1 MIRVSFSIRVLWIFF
16 IVLLASCGGSSS
28 TSTSDSNNINI
39 PPPSTPIPTTIQG
52 VLDDSINNGV
62 DGIFVYVDQTNK
74 IDGSYVAGIENKATQ
89 SPVNANTLFKIAS
102 ISKLFIAVSA
112 AKLVVEDKLSL
123 NDTLASW
130 LPEWADRIENS
141 NLITIKQLI
150 QHRSGIA
157 DFDSQPG
164 FSWQN
169 AHTNIDTTL
178 AYALDKPADFAPDSK
193 YEYSNTNYLLLAK
206 VLDKALGYSHQTFI
220 TENILTPL
228 AMHDT
233 YLKLSDIEPSS
244 LAKGYWGGIERSTQD
259 YVIPGGS
266 MISTVKDIAIF
277 IRALNTGSLLSVE
290 ERNVY
295 TSVYW
300 FNHSGWL
307 PGYQSVANY
316 HSDIDAVV
324 IQFINT
330 TGGSS
335 ESTAS
340 STYEKILRLL
350 RN

>member
-1 MIRVSFSIRVLWIFF
+1 MVQVNFSIRVLWLFF
-16 IVLLASCGGSSS
+16 IALLASCGGG
-28 TSTSDSNNINI
+28 STSDTSSTNTPI
-39 PPPSTPIPTTIQG
+39 PSTPTPTTIQG

-74 IDGSYVAGIENKATQ
+74 IDESYVAGIENKATQ
-89 SPVNANTLFKIAS
+89 SPANANTLFKIAS

-141 NLITIKQLI
+141 NVITIKQLM

-169 AHTNIDTTL
+169 AHINIDTTL
-178 AYALDKPADFAPDSK
+178 AFALDKPADFAPDSK

-233 YLKLSDIEPSS
+233 YLEYSDIEPFR
-244 LAKGYWGGIERSTQD
+244 LAKGYWGGIERSAQD

-295 TSVYW
+295 ASVYW